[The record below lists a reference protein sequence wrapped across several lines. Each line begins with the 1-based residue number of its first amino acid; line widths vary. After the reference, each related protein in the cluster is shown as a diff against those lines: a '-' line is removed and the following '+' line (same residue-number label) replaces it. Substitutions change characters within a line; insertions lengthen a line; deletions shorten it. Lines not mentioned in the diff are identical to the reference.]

1 MRYAGRLRKTLWDII
16 DVICSQRDVFFVS
29 SKSNFTRKGKFKPR
43 DIFKALLLMEDR
55 SLSHE
60 LLPYFDFKKNTPTPS
75 AFVQAR
81 AKIKPSA
88 FEALFDRFVSA
99 TTDNKKKYLYKG
111 YRLFAVDGSDSHV
124 PTNPDDRASY
134 FSNPNGRHYN
144 LFHINAMY
152 DLLRHTYT
160 DVVIKKKRNCDEREA
175 FIEMVEKHRNDD
187 IPIIFTAD
195 RGYESYNDMAH
206 IIKSGHKFLIRVQ
219 DIDSRGIAAGLGLPD
234 RFFDE
239 CITLQLTRRYTQD
252 IKEMMNNDNRI
263 KHITT
268 AFDYLPRSFDRTAPA
283 QFYELPIRIV
293 RFKVKDTYEVIMT
306 NLPKEKFPP
315 IEIKKLY
322 GMRWGIETSF
332 RDLKHTIGLNY
343 YHAKKTDSVLQ
354 EIYARMVMYNF
365 CQLITGQVDIK
376 RSKNGRKYAYRINF
390 SQAVQICRNFLSGKV
405 IQSDIS
411 ALISAFILPIRK
423 GRDKPRIKGAR
434 RDVYFNYRIA

>member
-1 MRYAGRLRKTLWDII
+1 MKYAGRLRKTLWDII

-99 TTDNKKKYLYKG
+99 TTNNKKKYLYKG

-134 FSNPNGRHYN
+134 FSNPIGRHYN

-195 RGYESYNDMAH
+195 RGY
-206 IIKSGHKFLIRVQ
+206 
-219 DIDSRGIAAGLGLPD
+219 
-234 RFFDE
+234 
-239 CITLQLTRRYTQD
+239 
-252 IKEMMNNDNRI
+252 
-263 KHITT
+263 
-268 AFDYLPRSFDRTAPA
+268 
-283 QFYELPIRIV
+283 
-293 RFKVKDTYEVIMT
+293 
-306 NLPKEKFPP
+306 
-315 IEIKKLY
+315 
-322 GMRWGIETSF
+322 
-332 RDLKHTIGLNY
+332 
-343 YHAKKTDSVLQ
+343 
-354 EIYARMVMYNF
+354 
-365 CQLITGQVDIK
+365 
-376 RSKNGRKYAYRINF
+376 
-390 SQAVQICRNFLSGKV
+390 
-405 IQSDIS
+405 
-411 ALISAFILPIRK
+411 
-423 GRDKPRIKGAR
+423 
-434 RDVYFNYRIA
+434 